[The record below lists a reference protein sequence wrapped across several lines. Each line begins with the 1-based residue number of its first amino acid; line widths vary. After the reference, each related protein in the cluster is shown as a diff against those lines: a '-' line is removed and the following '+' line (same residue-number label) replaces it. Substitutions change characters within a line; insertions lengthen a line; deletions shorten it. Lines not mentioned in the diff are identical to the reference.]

1 MGGQPHVGRGTI
13 WYSALRCHKTLH
25 PVSRDASPTP
35 FMSCEVPLG
44 CHVIDFRS
52 WAASS
57 LRVSPF
63 KPSRQAPVSYHVF
76 RNRLSVT
83 PRNRNRNHRI
93 LEFMHSILVWVS
105 CHVDF
110 RHGQSRAFVCQ
121 HLNPQDKLPSH
132 VMSFEQLS
140 VTPRNRKHV
149 VLHVSGVTPRVA
161 SRCSSHEWHPLL
173 FT

>member
-1 MGGQPHVGRGTI
+1 MALESLGSQPHVGRGTI
-13 WYSALRCHKTLH
+13 GLSALRCHKTRH

-44 CHVIDFRS
+44 CHFMGLSVMGS
-52 WAASS
+52 LEPSGVNPQTLETSS
-57 LRVSPF
+57 HIVSFPS
-63 KPSRQAPVSYHVF
+63 KP
-76 RNRLSVT
+76 LSVT
-83 PRNRNRNHRI
+83 PRNRNHNHCI
-93 LEFMHSILVWVS
+93 LELMHSILVWVS

-121 HLNPQDKLPSH
+121 HLNPQDKLLSH

-149 VLHVSGVTPRVA
+149 VLHVSGITP
-161 SRCSSHEWHPLL
+161 
-173 FT
+173 